1 MSKPR
6 PDIATVDFV
15 GDLTIR
21 GVAAA
26 HAQLRDALAGGGA
39 VVAWIDPDASVD
51 LTFVQVIE
59 SGRRSARETGAGLA
73 LAAPAQG
80 ALLETLTRGGF
91 VERPDQR
98 AFWLD
103 QSGES

>member
-26 HAQLRDALAGGGA
+26 HAQLRDALANGGA
-39 VVAWIDPDASVD
+39 VVRIDPDASVD
-51 LTFVQVIE
+51 LTFVQIIE
-59 SGRRSARETGAGLA
+59 SGRRSARETGAGLT